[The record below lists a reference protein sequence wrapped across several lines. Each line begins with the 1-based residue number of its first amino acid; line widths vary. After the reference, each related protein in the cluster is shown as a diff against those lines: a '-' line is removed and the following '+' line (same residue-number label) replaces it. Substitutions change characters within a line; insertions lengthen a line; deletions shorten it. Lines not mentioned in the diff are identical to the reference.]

1 MDAKRVPSSRLL
13 SWEFKEARVAWG
25 SLCPSLAASHPGF
38 AHTVT
43 LFVPGSW
50 STSGREDSKGF
61 KFSLLKLLTSKRLE
75 APLAVW
81 WLWCPRALTLEGE
94 LGGGGREGWQMPGW
108 GHLWRASWT
117 PSQWKTLPLPAFPPG
132 PGAPGMA
139 FTHSFTHFFL
149 HSLLLELL
157 SIYYAVSTGH
167 TSSHSFSNSLL
178 ASVRLSTFY
187 IQMRKV
193 KPVKAK

>member
-94 LGGGGREGWQMPGW
+94 LGVGGGKAGRCQGGGISGGPRGPRVSGRPCPSLPSLLVLGLQE
-108 GHLWRASWT
+108 WRS
-117 PSQWKTLPLPAFPPG
+117 LI
-132 PGAPGMA
+132 
-139 FTHSFTHFFL
+139 
-149 HSLLLELL
+149 HSL
-157 SIYYAVSTGH
+157 I
-167 TSSHSFSNSLL
+167 SS
-178 ASVRLSTFY
+178 Y
-187 IQMRKV
+187 IHYC
-193 KPVKAK
+193 